1 MSVAPQP
8 KVECHNKIM
17 KSFKKYILEKTD
29 RTALPPPTVIYP
41 GDMESPPDEAL
52 QPAQPLPP
60 NIDWKGVESL
70 ISMWHKL
77 REFYDRYG
85 WLDANLLRMLA
96 QMYGLN
102 INSFLNQFN
111 ITADNFF
118 SENLR
123 QSLIDYFERMYPDA
137 SAEQQNRFYN
147 QLDDYFDPNVI
158 PQVLPPAESDTD
170 WDPGRTP
177 RNQPKPKPN
186 LPRRPFWPGH
196 ADGVVG

>member
-1 MSVAPQP
+1 
-8 KVECHNKIM
+8 M
-17 KSFKKYILEKTD
+17 KNFKQFLLEMEDPT
-29 RTALPPPTVIYP
+29 RLPPPTAIYP
-41 GDMESPPDEAL
+41 GDMESPTDEAL

-60 NIDWKGVESL
+60 NIDWKGMESL

-85 WLDANLLRMLA
+85 WLDADLLRSLA
-96 QMYGLN
+96 QRYGLN

-123 QSLIDYFERMYPDA
+123 QLLIDYFKRMYPNA
-137 SAEQQNRFYN
+137 SDVQQNRFFR
-147 QLDDYFDPNVI
+147 QLDDYFDPTVM

-196 ADGVVG
+196 GDGVVG